1 MEDST
6 TRPETPMTPRRNDQQ
21 DAALG
26 TPFLGRIFG
35 LPNNRVN
42 ATPRPHVSE
51 QETTTP
57 IQAAEMPTTLSQR
70 PSRASSIVSTM
81 TSSTIA
87 TLQDDARST
96 RSVRSVDILLGG
108 KLFHINRDGS
118 KISVSADSDLP
129 PYSPPVPAYT
139 PFSGQLNAGTQDDS
153 QPPEPATPTGPTPMR
168 VPSPTR
174 ALALAPA
181 PSPTPAPT
189 QRSRMHIPFWMDRP
203 RHRRQSSSIS
213 QDNVRA
219 SLGLLNSNS
228 MFDLSKLPSANRSN
242 ADSETLD
249 ENGVYRSPSF
259 NPGPERIS
267 VVPTRRSAS
276 QGNIATDNI
285 HSLPESKDASYL
297 RRRNGVRLPKLF
309 TSLAN
314 IQFGSS
320 SDQEQDQDT
329 TSSGDHITHSAGP
342 SFGSRQRKFSQ
353 SPEFIAHG
361 TSSGFLT
368 PSYSTHLSPNDGPYH
383 HSSSLPNIPTH
394 SLVVPQSPAKVEEG
408 HADTETPP
416 PMEDENDVSIHYT
429 RLIRSIDRD
438 HRKALHVRDQELATM
453 RERLN
458 DIDQVYRQELRSR
471 DFTIDDLRQRL
482 ENLQKQMTESIERA
496 KNEVDDMWEMR
507 WKDRDR
513 HLVERMR
520 RIEIESQI
528 QVEKAV
534 ADRDE
539 EWAAEWEK
547 RNSVLLERLRIA
559 ESRSA
564 GQSLR
569 TP

>member
-6 TRPETPMTPRRNDQQ
+6 TRPDTPMTPRRNDQH

-35 LPNNRVN
+35 LPNNKVN

-51 QETTTP
+51 QEKTTP
-57 IQAAEMPTTLSQR
+57 TQAAEMPTTLSQR

-96 RSVRSVDILLGG
+96 RSVRSVDILLGRR
-108 KLFHINRDGS
+108 LFHINRDGS
-118 KISVSADSDLP
+118 KISVSADNDLP

-139 PFSGQLNAGTQDDS
+139 PFSGQLNTGTQDDP
-153 QPPEPATPTGPTPMR
+153 QPPEPATPTGPTP
-168 VPSPTR
+168 TR
-174 ALALAPA
+174 ALAPA

-189 QRSRMHIPFWMDRP
+189 QKSRMHIPFWMDRP

-213 QDNVRA
+213 QGNVRA

-242 ADSETLD
+242 ADSETPD

-285 HSLPESKDASYL
+285 HSLPGSKDASYL

-314 IQFGSS
+314 IKFGSS
-320 SDQEQDQDT
+320 SDQEQDQDI
-329 TSSGDHITHSAGP
+329 TSSGDHVTHSAGP
-342 SFGSRQRKFSQ
+342 SFGSGQRKFAQ
-353 SPEFIAHG
+353 SPEFIVHG

-368 PSYSTHLSPNDGPYH
+368 PSYSTHLSPNDGTYH

-394 SLVVPQSPAKVEEG
+394 SLVVPQSPAK
-408 HADTETPP
+408 
-416 PMEDENDVSIHYT
+416 
-429 RLIRSIDRD
+429 
-438 HRKALHVRDQELATM
+438 ALHARDQELAAM

-458 DIDQVYRQELRSR
+458 EIDQVYRQELRSR
-471 DFTIDDLRQRL
+471 DFTIDDLRKRL

-496 KNEVDDMWEMR
+496 KNEVDDMWEIR

-528 QVEKAV
+528 QVENAV